1 MERELTKRQEM
12 ILYAIIQEFIQI
24 KKPVSSKKIL
34 EISNLD
40 CSSATI
46 RNEMKKLE
54 EMDYIKQPYTS
65 AGRIPTDKGYRFYVE
80 CLKNMNAIQTTLST
94 DIELMDEFRYNN
106 IEELLTY
113 FSMFLAKWT
122 KGLAIIE
129 KPFIDKLRISRIS
142 LTNIFLNYWVVVVI
156 TNMGLS
162 ETFIVPMEE
171 KFPIKEFEQF
181 LSSKLH
187 GLSLKELKE
196 LLEQMDLPDYS
207 WYNPEYDHVFT
218 FLNRMVSRNYK
229 NRFQKYGLELLVR
242 DETLSQ
248 TDLKNCLVFTESD
261 ERLLDLFSSLEIER
275 HENVNIGTETKTDEL
290 KAFSVFIHDYSGG
303 EQKLGRMIVMTSK
316 ATDYLQNLKGIRF
329 ASNRITEYL
338 SRLITLNE

>member
-1 MERELTKRQEM
+1 MDSELTKRQEM
-12 ILYAIIQEFIQI
+12 ILYAVIQEFIAI

-34 EISNLD
+34 EISSLD

-46 RNEMKKLE
+46 RNEMKRLE
-54 EMDYIKQPYTS
+54 EMDYITQPHTS
-65 AGRIPTDKGYRFYVE
+65 AGRMPTDKGYRFYVE
-80 CLKNMNAIQTTLST
+80 CLKNMRTMQTANSSDL
-94 DIELMDEFRYNN
+94 ELLDEFRYNN
-106 IEELLTY
+106 IEELLAY
-113 FSMFLAKWT
+113 FSVFLAKWT
-122 KGLAIIE
+122 GGLAIIE
-129 KPFIDKLRISRIS
+129 KPFIERLRISRIS
-142 LTNIFLNYWVVVVI
+142 LTNVFLNYWVVVVI

-162 ETFIVPMEE
+162 ETFIVPMAE
-171 KFPIKEFEQF
+171 KFPVKEFEQF
-181 LSSKLH
+181 LSNKLQ
-187 GLSLKELKE
+187 GLSLRELKE

-218 FLNRMVSRNYK
+218 FLNQMVSRNYK

-248 TDLKNCLVFTESD
+248 SDLKSCLVFTESD
-261 ERLLDLFSSLEIER
+261 ERLMGLFSSLELER
-275 HENVNIGTETKTDEL
+275 HENVNIGSETKRQEL
-290 KAFSVFIHDYSGG
+290 EAFAVFLNDYSGG

-338 SRLITLNE
+338 SRLMTLNE

>member
-1 MERELTKRQEM
+1 MDNELTKRQEM
-12 ILYAIIQEFIQI
+12 ILYAIIQEFITI

-34 EISNLD
+34 EISSLE

-54 EMDYIKQPYTS
+54 EMEYIKQPYTS

-80 CLKNMNAIQTTLST
+80 CLKDMKAIQTTMST
-94 DIELMDEFRYNN
+94 DIELMDDFKYNN
-106 IEELLTY
+106 IEELLAY
-113 FSMFLAKWT
+113 FSVFLAKWT
-122 KGLAIIE
+122 GGLAIIE
-129 KPFIDKLRISRIS
+129 KPFIEKLRISRIS

-171 KFPIKEFEQF
+171 KFPIKEFEHF
-181 LSSKLH
+181 LSDKLH

-196 LLEQMDLPDYS
+196 LLDQMDLPDYS
-207 WYNPEYDHVFT
+207 WYNPDYDHVFT
-218 FLNRMVSRNYK
+218 FLNSMVSRNYK

-248 TDLKNCLVFTESD
+248 SDLKNCLIFTESD
-261 ERLLDLFSSLEIER
+261 ERLLNLFSSLEQER
-275 HENVNIGTETKTDEL
+275 HENVNIGAETKTDEL
-290 KAFSVFIHDYSGG
+290 EAFAVFVHDYSGG

-316 ATDYLQNLKGIRF
+316 ATDYLQNLKGLRF
-329 ASNRITEYL
+329 TSNRITEYL
-338 SRLITLNE
+338 SRLMTLNE